1 MNSNSLSVLD
11 FETPVVCPNEEALKN
26 FVSMVKGGIQ
36 RRGFHIA
43 DEESLT
49 ALWADEA
56 ISAIEKLQRVHAFAS
71 ENGWEVAAK
80 NRVTI
85 ALFQPTGRRSILPGM
100 WRLCGM
106 N

>member
-1 MNSNSLSVLD
+1 MNSNSLSVLP
-11 FETPVVCPNEEALKN
+11 FESPVVCLQEAALKT
-26 FVSMVKGGIQ
+26 FASTVKGGIK

-43 DEESLT
+43 DEESLS

-56 ISAIEKLQRVHAFAS
+56 ISAIEKLQRVHSFAT

-80 NRVTI
+80 NHVTI

>member
-1 MNSNSLSVLD
+1 MNSNSLSVLP
-11 FETPVVCPNEEALKN
+11 FESPVVCLQEEALKTFASN
-26 FVSMVKGGIQ
+26 VKGGIK
-36 RRGFHIA
+36 RRGVHIA
-43 DEESLT
+43 DEESLS

-56 ISAIEKLQRVHAFAS
+56 ISAIEKLQRVHSFAT

-80 NRVTI
+80 NHVTI